1 MLLLVKLIGLAI
13 LNLSHLSAFA
23 NDETNQSNL
32 PAISQKDMQWATELS
47 EQFKSVSKKAIID
60 KFLSLKNMQ
69 GRTTELELYTNN
81 KSRLLVFVSGS
92 MPKPLLKAYNMEAAK
107 LGASLVLKGLPNG
120 SFKDLAKLVTEISE
134 SPAKNFGHIQIDDV
148 AFEKFN
154 IKSVPAIVLLK
165 NYGENFLSS
174 SKDEKEEFDK
184 VTGAVTI
191 KAALEKFADQGD
203 LRAEAEGYLG
213 K

>member
-1 MLLLVKLIGLAI
+1 MLFLIKLLGLAI
-13 LNLSHLSAFA
+13 LNLSHLNAFA
-23 NDETNQSNL
+23 NDETTQLNFL
-32 PAISQKDMQWATELS
+32 RTTQKDMDWANDIS
-47 EQFKSVSKKAIID
+47 KQFKSVSKKAIID

-69 GRTTELELYTNN
+69 GRTAELELYTNQKN
-81 KSRLLVFVSGS
+81 RLLVFVSGS
-92 MPKPLLKAYNMEAAK
+92 MPKSLLKAYNMEASK

-120 SFKDLAKLVTEISE
+120 SFKDLAKLVTDISE
-134 SPAKNFGHIQIDDV
+134 SPAENFGHIQIDDV

-154 IKSVPAIVLLK
+154 IKSVPAIVLVK